1 MFVIFE
7 DEARQESLA
16 SGHHKNIGL
25 DVDLC
30 PRYSSDSHIKPP
42 VSSSSTVQPSLTMQ
56 RLPAATA
63 KGGKYAAPAPSP
75 RMNRASKLR
84 KQHIGLQIKAQQTS
98 SGPKKKKEPWSMKLP
113 TVQPRYTRSR
123 SNPAL
128 KEPPDDTECG
138 SGSLPS
144 NTDLAIVSLPHYTME
159 IVRNRRVDTDS
170 ILREVDTS
178 AQIPAAQNP
187 ANSLLE
193 GTSSEFCSKNADP
206 EHYGKFRMLSDSVYI
221 YYLV

>member
-1 MFVIFE
+1 
-7 DEARQESLA
+7 
-16 SGHHKNIGL
+16 
-25 DVDLC
+25 
-30 PRYSSDSHIKPP
+30 
-42 VSSSSTVQPSLTMQ
+42 MQ

-170 ILREVDTS
+170 ILRGGDTS
-178 AQIPAAQNP
+178 AQIPAAQSP
-187 ANSLLE
+187 ADGLLE
-193 GTSSEFCSKNADP
+193 SATSEFCSQNTGP
-206 EHYGKFRMLSDSVYI
+206 EHYGKLRMLSDSVYI
-221 YYLV
+221 FYLDSRGVVSVSYKKVCLYPNFIF